1 MQLYIITIE
10 KKDKI
15 LSVTDSVED
24 ILRNNFIYV
33 KLTESSYLVRS
44 QNSSV
49 EIRNFL
55 VENTVG
61 INRLFVGEMANSAA
75 WRNMLSENDNIKEL
89 FNNE

>member
-1 MQLYIITIE
+1 MRLYIITIE
-10 KKDKI
+10 KKDNV

>member
-10 KKDKI
+10 RKEKI
-15 LSVTDSVED
+15 LSGTDSVED

-33 KLTESSYLVRS
+33 KLTESAYLIKS

-55 VENTVG
+55 VENTG
-61 INRLFVGEMANSAA
+61 IIERLFVGEMASSAA
-75 WRNMLSENDNIKEL
+75 WRNMLSDNENIKDI

>member
-1 MQLYIITIE
+1 MRLYIITIE

-15 LSVTDSVED
+15 LSVTESVED

-75 WRNMLSENDNIKEL
+75 WRNMLSENDNIKEI

>member
-10 KKDKI
+10 RKEKI
-15 LSVTDSVED
+15 LFGNDSVED
-24 ILRNNFIYV
+24 VLRNNFIYV
-33 KLTESSYLVRS
+33 KLTESAYLVKS

-55 VENTVG
+55 VENAGV
-61 INRLFVGEMANSAA
+61 IERLFVGEMASTAA
-75 WRNMLSENDNIKEL
+75 WKNMISDNEYIKGI

>member
-1 MQLYIITIE
+1 MRLYIITIE
-10 KKDKI
+10 KKDNV

-75 WRNMLSENDNIKEL
+75 WRNMLSENDNIKEI

>member
-10 KKDKI
+10 RKEKI
-15 LSVTDSVED
+15 LSGTDSVED
-24 ILRNNFIYV
+24 VLRNNFIYV
-33 KLTESSYLVRS
+33 KLTESAYLVKS

-55 VENTVG
+55 VENTVV
-61 INRLFVGEMANSAA
+61 IERLFVGEMASTAA
-75 WRNMLSENDNIKEL
+75 WKNMISDNEYIKGI